1 MGLLHARRGAARP
14 KPTSSLLVLNYRV
27 EDVKSNGVSSRPS
40 IGSTRACFEPGGSSP
55 PCSPAFG
62 TRFGTHH
69 HTHALR
75 PFVGC
80 GRGSCL
86 WTQADARKLSQVFR
100 RQLPFLAL
108 GREFNECPI

>member
-1 MGLLHARRGAARP
+1 MRCDVWIIAAAIAACWA
-14 KPTSSLLVLNYRV
+14 
-27 EDVKSNGVSSRPS
+27 
-40 IGSTRACFEPGGSSP
+40 IGSMATAQQSNT
-55 PCSPAFG
+55 PAFG

-108 GREFNECPI
+108 GREFNECPM